1 MKAGLEV
8 HPGRPGDLDTH
19 RRGPDLACV
28 GKRKY
33 HQQIEIERGGAR
45 G

>member
-8 HPGRPGDLDTH
+8 HSGKAGDLDTQ

-28 GKRKY
+28 GKRK
-33 HQQIEIERGGAR
+33 
-45 G
+45 